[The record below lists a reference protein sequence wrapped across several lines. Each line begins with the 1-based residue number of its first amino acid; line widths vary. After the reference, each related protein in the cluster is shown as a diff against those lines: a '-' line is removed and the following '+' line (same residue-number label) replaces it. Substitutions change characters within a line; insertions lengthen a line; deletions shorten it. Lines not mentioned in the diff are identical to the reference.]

1 MLNKYY
7 SVDEIAELLKIH
19 PKTIQR
25 YIREGRLKANKV
37 GKSWRVSGHD
47 LSSFTEGGSES
58 FSDPALPDKPDERS
72 GIRISAVIDIPV
84 FNTDAAVRIANTL
97 TALSNSKPSEYGAS
111 SVQTQFLMP
120 ERVMRV
126 MVWGSLSFTQ
136 VILDSID
143 TLINRE
149 DKGVL

>member
-25 YIREGRLKANKV
+25 YIREGRLKANKI

-47 LSSFTEGGSES
+47 LSSFTESGSKS
-58 FSDPALPDKPDERS
+58 LSDPVLPDKSDEGS
-72 GIRISAVIDIPV
+72 EIRISAVIDIPV
-84 FNTDAAVRIANTL
+84 FTTDAAVRIANTL
-97 TALSNSKPSEYGAS
+97 TALSNSKPPGYSAS
-111 SVQTQFLMP
+111 SVQTQFLMT
-120 ERVMRV
+120 EKLMRV
-126 MVWGSLSFTQ
+126 MVWGSLSFAQ

-143 TLINRE
+143 TLKNRE
-149 DKGVL
+149 E